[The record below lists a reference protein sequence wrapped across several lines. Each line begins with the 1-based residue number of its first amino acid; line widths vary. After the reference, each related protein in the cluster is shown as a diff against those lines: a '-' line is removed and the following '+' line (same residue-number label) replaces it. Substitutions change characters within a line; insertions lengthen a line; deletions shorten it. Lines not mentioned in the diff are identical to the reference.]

1 MEKQLICI
9 ICPRGCTLNATV
21 GDKIKVSGNACPKGE
36 KYAVDELTNPLRTV
50 TSTVRVKNLPFTMV
64 SVKTK
69 DPIPKGKMAE
79 VMKKI
84 RAAEINAPVKI
95 GDVIISDIFGTDV
108 IATKEIKL

>member
-1 MEKQLICI
+1 MKKQLICI
-9 ICPRGCTLNATV
+9 ICPRGCTLTAESGNE
-21 GDKIKVSGNACPKGE
+21 IKVSGNACPKGE
-36 KYAVDELTNPLRTV
+36 KYAIDELTNPLRTV

-84 RAAEINAPVKI
+84 RAAEVNAPVKI

>member
-21 GDKIKVSGNACPKGE
+21 GDDIKVSGNACPKGE

-50 TSTVRVKNLPFTMV
+50 TSTVRVKNIPLTMV

-69 DPIPKGKMAE
+69 DPIPKGKTAE

-84 RAAEINAPVKI
+84 REAEVEAPVKM
-95 GDVIISDIFGTDV
+95 GDVIISDLFGTDV